1 VPSAKRA
8 RQRAARQARQAKIE
22 AARKRRTRLIRGG
35 IVVVVVGGAVGIL
48 YAVTSGGGSSAAACK
63 AGPAPTTRHFA
74 SYPAT
79 VISDQDHYVAT
90 VCTDA
95 GTFKISL
102 DATEGPKS
110 VNNFVFL
117 ADHHFFNGLTFHRV
131 IPDFVVQGG
140 SPTGTSDGGPG
151 YEFADALPKAGSY
164 KLGSVAMA
172 NAGAGTNGSQFF
184 VVVGKQGESLPP
196 DYSLFGQ
203 VTSGMSVVQR
213 IAKEGTSSGTPKHVY
228 KMLDVTIQTSKA

>member
-1 VPSAKRA
+1 MPSAKRA
-8 RQRAARQARQAKIE
+8 RQRAARRARQAKIE
-22 AARKRRTRLIRGG
+22 AAKRRRTRLTRGG
-35 IVVVVVGGAVGIL
+35 IVVVVVGAAVGIL
-48 YAVTSGGGSSAAACK
+48 YAVTSGGSSPAACK
-63 AGPAPTTRHFA
+63 AGPAPTTRHFD

-90 VCTDA
+90 VCTDV
-95 GTFKISL
+95 GSFKISL

-117 ADHHFFNGLTFHRV
+117 ADHHFYNGLTFQRV
-131 IPDFVVQGG
+131 IPGFVVQGG

-213 IAKEGTSSGTPKHVY
+213 IAKDGTSSGKPKHVH
-228 KMLDVTIQTSKA
+228 KMLDVTIQQSKA